1 MKKVKGIYSDH
12 PSRPQ
17 KEHPGGTALEKN
29 SFTTQWPIG
38 SPWIYSALSFT
49 GLKKIIIMKCNL
61 VLYSYNGK
69 SITRLALTA
78 PRRLLGTY

>member
-29 SFTTQWPIG
+29 SFTTQWLIG

-49 GLKKIIIMKCNL
+49 GLKKNNNNEMQFGSLFLQWQIN
-61 VLYSYNGK
+61 Y
-69 SITRLALTA
+69 
-78 PRRLLGTY
+78 